1 MSPLDVLARN
11 HRYIRVRLQLL
22 IACVR
27 CRNDGFVQHMLT
39 CSRIRICGKG
49 VPPPVD
55 ATPKASAA
63 VTFMTIFFEM

>member
-22 IACVR
+22 IGCAR

-49 VPPPVD
+49 VPPSRGCNSKSKCCRHIHD
-55 ATPKASAA
+55 NL
-63 VTFMTIFFEM
+63 F